1 MDERKKRPFNSGY
14 KAHTKTDTAASSVTA
29 HQEHQKKAP
38 VKPSPATREPHNDM
52 LIGRNAVTEALRN
65 KRPIDTLYVGK
76 GALRGSLAA
85 LAAKARDAGAVIKE
99 TDSRKLDSLSGGAA
113 HQGVVALAAVKE
125 YASLEDLFRLAE
137 ERGEAP
143 FFLIADGLED
153 PHNLGAI
160 LRTAECAGAHGVI
173 LPSRRSVG
181 LSWAVGKTS
190 AGAVEYV
197 PVCRVA
203 NLSSVMEELKRR
215 GVWIYAADMDGE
227 AWCSVDLTGPI
238 ALVIGSEG
246 FGVSRLVKEK
256 CDFILSL
263 PMKGHINSLNASV
276 ACGVLC
282 YEAARQ
288 RAGLP
293 AFQSRK

>member
-14 KAHTKTDTAASSVTA
+14 KAHTKTDTAASAVTA

-38 VKPSPATREPHNDM
+38 VKPSPATREPHNDV

-190 AGAVEYV
+190 AGAV
-197 PVCRVA
+197 C
-203 NLSSVMEELKRR
+203 
-215 GVWIYAADMDGE
+215 
-227 AWCSVDLTGPI
+227 
-238 ALVIGSEG
+238 
-246 FGVSRLVKEK
+246 
-256 CDFILSL
+256 
-263 PMKGHINSLNASV
+263 
-276 ACGVLC
+276 
-282 YEAARQ
+282 
-288 RAGLP
+288 AG
-293 AFQSRK
+293 